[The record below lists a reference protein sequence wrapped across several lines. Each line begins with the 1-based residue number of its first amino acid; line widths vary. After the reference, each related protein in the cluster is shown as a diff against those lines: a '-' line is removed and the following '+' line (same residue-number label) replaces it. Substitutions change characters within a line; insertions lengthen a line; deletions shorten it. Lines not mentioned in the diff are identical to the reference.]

1 MGVVKVP
8 VRRGDVWLACLD
20 PTQGAEIRKTR
31 PCLVVSPSEIHDFL
45 RTALIVPM
53 TSKGFPAP
61 FRISIDFSGKAGLL
75 LLDQIRVV
83 DKSRLVKRLG
93 AVEDSILKTA
103 LDTLQELFAG

>member
-1 MGVVKVP
+1 MKVP

-20 PTQGAEIRKTR
+20 PTQGAEIKKTR
-31 PCLVVSPSEIHDFL
+31 PCLVVSPPEIHDFL

-83 DKSRLVKRLG
+83 DKSQLVKRLG
-93 AVEDSILKTA
+93 AVDDKILKTA

>member
-20 PTQGAEIRKTR
+20 PTQGAEIKKTR
-31 PCLVVSPSEIHDFL
+31 PCLVVSPPEIHDFL

-53 TSKGFPAP
+53 TSKDFPAP
-61 FRISIDFSGKAGLL
+61 FRISIDLSGKAGLL

-93 AVEDSILKTA
+93 PVEDNILKTA

>member
-1 MGVVKVP
+1 MGVVKIP

-20 PTQGAEIRKTR
+20 PTQGTEIRKTR

>member
-1 MGVVKVP
+1 MKVP

-31 PCLVVSPSEIHDFL
+31 PCLVVSPPEIHDFL

>member
-1 MGVVKVP
+1 MKVP

-20 PTQGAEIRKTR
+20 PTQGAEIKKTR
-31 PCLVVSPSEIHDFL
+31 PCLVVSPPEIHDFL

-61 FRISIDFSGKAGLL
+61 FRISIDFSDKAGLL

>member
-1 MGVVKVP
+1 MKVP

-31 PCLVVSPSEIHDFL
+31 PCLVVSPPEIHDFL
-45 RTALIVPM
+45 RAALIVPM

>member
-31 PCLVVSPSEIHDFL
+31 PCLVVSPPEIHDFL

-93 AVEDSILKTA
+93 AVEDNILKTA

>member
-1 MGVVKVP
+1 MQKTLVC
-8 VRRGDVWLACLD
+8 RGDVWLACLD
-20 PTQGAEIRKTR
+20 PTQGAEIQKTR
-31 PCLVVSPSEIHDFL
+31 PCLVVSPPEIHDFL

-61 FRISIDFSGKAGLL
+61 FRISIEFSGKAGLL

-83 DKSRLVKRLG
+83 DKSRLIKRLG
-93 AVEDSILKTA
+93 ALEDDVLKTA